1 MTGRALA
8 GADEP
13 DEVNQ
18 EVTRGLAALQ
28 QYVTDHATAPGLV
41 TPGVSAPAGHD
52 GTTPAGPGGGE
63 FGSRRVRQLRA
74 AVGEAHALLS
84 LQADQA
90 PLLVESAR
98 VRRRRLA
105 AAQAARLHTLG
116 RDPAMRAW
124 RAARRRRVFTAM
136 AMTALILALGWS
148 TAGVQRFAATGTP
161 SGSVAWWLA
170 WLVEPLM
177 SLALLSV
184 VAARAF
190 FASVGQP
197 LEHRTLRRVERVFLG
212 LILVMNVWAYLPG
225 VAPSFEF
232 AALLIHM
239 LGPIVAVSVVT
250 FMPIIW
256 QQFAELDH
264 GPTTTP
270 ATPGASGGYWGAT
283 GGEYRHNTP
292 ANPIT
297 TGGAGSPD
305 LLARATSLIAAG
317 VLPARPS
324 ASQLRV
330 ALGCGTDAARRV
342 RDALAHHPTAGED
355 MP

>member
-1 MTGRALA
+1 MTGRAVA

-13 DEVNQ
+13 DEINQ

-28 QYVTDHATAPGLV
+28 QYVTNHTVGDASTAAARDMSP
-41 TPGVSAPAGHD
+41 PAGRD
-52 GTTPAGPGGGE
+52 GTTAAGLGGGVG
-63 FGSRRVRQLRA
+63 GSRRVRQLRA
-74 AVGEAHALLS
+74 VVGEAHALLS

-90 PLLVESAR
+90 PLLVESPR

-105 AAQAARLHTLG
+105 AAEAVRLHTLG

-124 RAARRRRVFTAM
+124 RAARWRRVFTAM
-136 AMTALILALGWS
+136 AMTALVLALGWS
-148 TAGVQRFAATGTP
+148 TAGVQRFAATDTP

-225 VAPSFEF
+225 VAARFEF
-232 AALLIHM
+232 AALLIHT
-239 LGPIVAVSVVT
+239 LGPVVAVSVVT

-256 QQFAELDH
+256 QQFANLDH
-264 GPTTTP
+264 DLTPGPTGGAYSG
-270 ATPGASGGYWGAT
+270 ATPPK
-283 GGEYRHNTP
+283 YRHNST
-292 ANPIT
+292 ADPIT
-297 TGGAGSPD
+297 TEPTSQAEGDA
-305 LLARATSLIAAG
+305 LLARAGALIAAG
-317 VLPARPS
+317 WLPRRPS
-324 ASQLRV
+324 ATQLRG
-330 ALGCGTDAARRV
+330 ALGCGTDAARRI
-342 RDALAHHPTAGED
+342 RDALNRD
-355 MP
+355 S